1 MADFDEMMHRI
12 ESLTGLTGRDAARVA
27 FEFDPDTQPRP
38 DEIVDKAIEMGYD
51 VERKHDAPADEPDA
65 PFGVGIS
72 MDPAVVLTEMFM
84 VMPRCVPVRTDLNG
98 DAMPVQVPKVGR
110 VPDEA
115 QGHESLHELID
126 ELPDDI
132 SLILAKIDV
141 FAGSCTFWVR
151 DGANEIDRPIGPIDL
166 TKYTSANQINEA
178 FMDLLKRL
186 PKVLAADLN

>member
-1 MADFDEMMHRI
+1 MSSFDEMMERI
-12 ESLTGLTGRDAARVA
+12 EALTGLTGRDAAKVA
-27 FEFDPDTQPRP
+27 FEFEENAHPRP
-38 DEIVDKAIEMGYD
+38 DEIVDKAIELGFD
-51 VERKHDAPADEPDA
+51 VERKHDVPEDEPA
-65 PFGVGIS
+65 TPFGVGIC
-72 MDPAVVLTEMFM
+72 MDPTQVLTEMFM

-141 FAGSCTFWVR
+141 FEGSCTFWVR

-186 PKVLAADLN
+186 PKVLAADAN